1 MTEPP
6 NELDGAKVIMWA
18 WSGQKPFGLIP
29 MVNSNS
35 GPDSIEIF
43 GLAICQYTDSDC
55 IYRFSCDKNWEV
67 QQDEVYDSIDE
78 ALSQLPDQYKLITAG
93 WKTK

>member
-1 MTEPP
+1 MIEPP

-29 MVNSNS
+29 MVNSDS
-35 GPDSIEIF
+35 DPDSIEIF
-43 GLAICQYTDSDC
+43 GLAICQYTDSDS

-67 QQDEVYDSIDE
+67 QQDAVYDSIDE
-78 ALSQLPDQYKLITAG
+78 TLRYLPDQYKLITG